1 MARPRSTDKKRIRRF
16 RTNSNRAFGRFLAAQ
31 IDSDGNNH
39 NLVDPNASLDSQT
52 SDPASLRHQNL
63 AVDLAQ
69 IDHLLNRRY
78 ANGNG
83 LDSGTK
89 SHLLKRKEEIKQ
101 ALKSLTKA

>member
-1 MARPRSTDKKRIRRF
+1 M
-16 RTNSNRAFGRFLAAQ
+16 
-31 IDSDGNNH
+31 
-39 NLVDPNASLDSQT
+39 T
-52 SDPASLRHQNL
+52 SRHQKL